1 MSRFIIDAMLGR
13 LALWLR
19 LAGIDTIYE
28 TDLKDNRI
36 IEIAAAENRV
46 ILTSDADLN
55 DRAMKEGVRSMLV
68 RGPVDYRIA
77 KVFHEFGIPPE
88 VDPDEARCSKCNG
101 ELIKISTED
110 KSRIREF
117 VHKQTYEHYEMFWYC
132 PDCDAVYFQGGYWDN
147 IQKYMEHISELMETI
162 D

>member
-1 MSRFIIDAMLGR
+1 MLGR

-19 LAGIDTIYE
+19 LAGVNTIYE
-28 TDLKDNRI
+28 TDLEDNRI
-36 IEIAAAENRV
+36 LEIAASDNRI

-55 DRAMKEGVRSMLV
+55 ERALKEGVQSMLV

-77 KVFHEFGIPPE
+77 RVFHKFGISPE

-101 ELIKISTED
+101 EIVKISTEE
-110 KSRIREF
+110 KSKIREF
-117 VHKQTYEHYEMFWYC
+117 VHKQTYEHYDVFWYC

-147 IQKYMEHISELMETI
+147 IQKYMNHISQLMETI